1 MTTLNVW
8 QILGNI
14 LLPTALIFPQDTGL
28 ISILVDERSGS
39 IDALG
44 AKRDFFLDQLL
55 ALGCTGELAE
65 MLFKFLS
72 LVGMIVFFKYVL
84 GCKNHPTLAI
94 GCFTVAHF
102 FEVFDRV
109 FG

>member
-1 MTTLNVW
+1 M
-8 QILGNI
+8 
-14 LLPTALIFPQDTGL
+14 IFPQEAGL

-44 AKRDFFLDQLL
+44 AEGNFFLDQFF
-55 ALGCTGELAE
+55 AFGRTGKLTE
-65 MLFKFLS
+65 MLFKLLS
-72 LVGMIVFFKYVL
+72 LVGTIVFFKYVL
-84 GCKNHPTLAI
+84 GCKKHPTLAI